1 MVQVELSKRL
11 VYPLKWIFSIL
22 FPLTHFN
29 YHLNNRFNTINS
41 TAASLHHNNSNNLKQ
56 KIMKNLKP
64 TCNLFHSAMNHAAAN
79 SETSNSN
86 LFKTHTFKRTILFF
100 VCAATLL
107 LTATSCSRGISSGC
121 GTWPTVKVNKNQ
133 YRSDSWPMKAKS
145 NHQFANYKKYN

>member
-1 MVQVELSKRL
+1 
-11 VYPLKWIFSIL
+11 
-22 FPLTHFN
+22 
-29 YHLNNRFNTINS
+29 
-41 TAASLHHNNSNNLKQ
+41 
-56 KIMKNLKP
+56 MKNLKP